1 MVDRV
6 RSPGF
11 GSASTKRLKR
21 GRMAADTL
29 TRVFSALADPTRR
42 DIVAR
47 LAEGDAT
54 VGQLAEPYQMT
65 LQAVYK
71 HLRVLEDAGLVGPA
85 AWAAARAGATGDQVS
100 STEMETWI
108 ERYRRRAEQRYRRLD
123 ALLATMSHTDDKDGA
138 DDVNGH

>member
-1 MVDRV
+1 
-6 RSPGF
+6 
-11 GSASTKRLKR
+11 
-21 GRMAADTL
+21 MAADAL

-54 VGQLAEPYQMT
+54 VGQLAEPYRMS

-71 HLRVLEDAGLVGPA
+71 HLRVLEDAGLVSRPHGPQP
-85 AWAAARAGATGDQVS
+85 RSVRLEAGVLTQ
-100 STEMETWI
+100 METWI

-138 DDVNGH
+138 DDVNGHTDGHRG